1 MNLYTIKLAGKVL
14 LAIVCFLAICWLL
27 QGGR

>member
-14 LAIVCFLAICWLL
+14 LAILCFLAICWLL
-27 QGGR
+27 GVR

>member
-27 QGGR
+27 GGR